1 MRPVPPWYE
10 TIILFI
16 LQAQKD
22 HELLLLGA
30 FVGYIGNG
38 HYCRDIDECETN
50 NGGCST
56 TPFVQC
62 INTRVCRKG
71 EKSRFLVK
79 YWKIFVEILCR
90 AHQSVHRVLTVIQAM
105 VVFVFD
111 HYQIHRRAHIA
122 ISCIHAVPQIIFV
135 IRRLL
140 AMIHQHLSCAFVHQC
155 SMEPE
160 SVRMVAID
168 QIQRIMHAV
177 RVRVKMAELVLT
189 IIYSVFIVN
198 VHRIRYCLYVQ
209 QDQRHARR
217 ILASL
222 VALVW

>member
-1 MRPVPPWYE
+1 MNANYRCHIAQVIRKCRVSIYQVSSCYFLVFSPSFFTTIILTFISRNLHMRPVPPWYE

-79 YWKIFVEILCR
+79 Y
-90 AHQSVHRVLTVIQAM
+90 
-105 VVFVFD
+105 
-111 HYQIHRRAHIA
+111 
-122 ISCIHAVPQIIFV
+122 
-135 IRRLL
+135 
-140 AMIHQHLSCAFVHQC
+140 
-155 SMEPE
+155 
-160 SVRMVAID
+160 
-168 QIQRIMHAV
+168 
-177 RVRVKMAELVLT
+177 
-189 IIYSVFIVN
+189 
-198 VHRIRYCLYVQ
+198 
-209 QDQRHARR
+209 
-217 ILASL
+217 
-222 VALVW
+222 